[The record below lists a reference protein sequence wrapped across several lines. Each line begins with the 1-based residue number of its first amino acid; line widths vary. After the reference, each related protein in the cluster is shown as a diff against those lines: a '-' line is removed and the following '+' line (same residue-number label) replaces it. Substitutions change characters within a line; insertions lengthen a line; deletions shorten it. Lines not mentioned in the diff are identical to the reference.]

1 MGKCLLQ
8 YQEWPLGENS
18 GAVSSSVNT
27 SMAVTW
33 QKSWYVSVNTKDT
46 PSPVTST
53 ASIRP
58 FKDHCYHLG
67 HVSI

>member
-1 MGKCLLQ
+1 MLVAVPRVATGGKR
-8 YQEWPLGENS
+8 G

-46 PSPVTST
+46 HSPATST
-53 ASIRP
+53 AGIRP
-58 FKDHCYHLG
+58 FKDHWYHLVY
-67 HVSI
+67 VSF